1 MNAQAK
7 KDLKAKKEQVLD
19 SFQNART
26 ANTFEVWQSFDKLVN
41 SWYELASLHSDY
53 KSVEETRFYREKAHI
68 GMQATFTANDL
79 GSTDALAIVA
89 INRNGMR
96 LDQVEVN
103 ASDDYK
109 AKAYEL
115 SLKHNNASVY
125 VTQLSTGLRVYKIY
139 A

>member
-53 KSVEETRFYREKAHI
+53 KSVEETGFYREKARI
-68 GMQATFTANDL
+68 GMQATFAANDL
-79 GSTDALAIVA
+79 GSTDTLAIVA
-89 INRNGMR
+89 ISRNGMR
-96 LDQVEVN
+96 LEQVEVN
-103 ASDDYK
+103 ASDDYE
-109 AKAYEL
+109 AKAHEL

-125 VTQLSTGLRVYKIY
+125 VAQLSTGLRVCKIH